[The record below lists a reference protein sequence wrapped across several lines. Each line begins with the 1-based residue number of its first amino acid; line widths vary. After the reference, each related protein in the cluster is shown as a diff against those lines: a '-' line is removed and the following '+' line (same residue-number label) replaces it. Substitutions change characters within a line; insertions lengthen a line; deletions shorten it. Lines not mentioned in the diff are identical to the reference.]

1 MRIFPKKNEHFFNPS
16 TYTIKIPISGKTALP
31 RREHIQEQSGSGK
44 RMHNNHLPMSF
55 SRKKKNQFPY
65 ENDSKTVNT
74 FFNPSTY
81 MHKNINM
88 RKNRFIIKRTKQE
101 KKQHQQ
107 TDT

>member
-1 MRIFPKKNEHFFNPS
+1 MLNIKFYFPFHHVFFEKKNDHTFHENIPKKNEH
-16 TYTIKIPISGKTALP
+16 
-31 RREHIQEQSGSGK
+31 
-44 RMHNNHLPMSF
+44 
-55 SRKKKNQFPY
+55 
-65 ENDSKTVNT
+65 